1 LTHVKKLRAIC
12 LDFDTKVLYNRY
24 ILFERYGIMKG
35 IKTVYICSECEYESP
50 KWLGKCPK
58 CSSWNTFV
66 EDVVA
71 KDTDTPSAPKRTSTL
86 GFGNSKAARFSELEA
101 PDYIRTKTGLD
112 ELDRVLGGGLVTGS
126 VVLLSGEPGIGKST
140 LLLQICDRLGDS
152 RSVLYVSG
160 EESSGQLKLRAER
173 LKVVGKNLYILT
185 ETNIENILAEAQKIK
200 PDVIIADSV
209 QTMYSDKINS
219 AAGSITNVKEV
230 AMAFISKA
238 KNDGTSVILVGHINK
253 EGSIA
258 GPKVLEH
265 MVDAVLSF
273 EGDKKQIYRIIRA
286 NKNRYGST
294 NEIGVFEMTD
304 TGLREVANP
313 SETLLAD
320 RPTDTSGNCAVCTME
335 GSRPIVAEIQ
345 ALVTQ
350 TSFPAPRRT
359 SNGIDYNRTYLI
371 LAVLEKRLGLRFS
384 SNDVYLNVIGGLQ
397 INEPA
402 SDLGIALAL
411 ISSLTDTV
419 IPDGLIAIGELG
431 LAGECRGV
439 ANVDIRVKE
448 AARLGF
454 CKAVVP
460 ATVAKNIPKIS
471 GIEIIP
477 VKNVYDFL
485 RILKQNSS
493 KEVSKK

>member
-1 LTHVKKLRAIC
+1 MIKILKK
-12 LDFDTKVLYNRY
+12 
-24 ILFERYGIMKG
+24 EGIQMKG
-35 IKTVYICSECEYESP
+35 TKTVYICSECEYESP

-58 CSSWNTFV
+58 CGSWNSFV
-66 EDVVA
+66 EDVVEKQSA
-71 KDTDTPSAPKRTSTL
+71 SVSAPRRTSVINS
-86 GFGNSKAARFSELEA
+86 GNNKASRFSELSSPE
-101 PDYIRTKTGLD
+101 YIRSSTGIG
-112 ELDRVLGGGLVTGS
+112 ELDRVLGGGLVKGS

-140 LLLQICDRLGDS
+140 LLLQICDRLGQD

-173 LKVVGKNLYILT
+173 LSVKGNNLYILT
-185 ETNIENILAEAQKIK
+185 ETNIENILNEADKIK

-209 QTMYSDKINS
+209 QTMYSDRIAS
-219 AAGSITNVKEV
+219 APGSITNVKEV

-238 KNDGTSVILVGHINK
+238 KAEGISVILVGHINK

-273 EGDKKQIYRIIRA
+273 EGDKKQTYRIIRA

-304 TGLREVANP
+304 IGLRQVENP
-313 SETLLAD
+313 SEMLLAD

-335 GSRPIVAEIQ
+335 GTRPIVAEIQ

-350 TSFPAPRRT
+350 TAFPSPRRT

-371 LAVLEKRLGLRFS
+371 LAVLEKRLGLRYS
-384 SNDVYLNVIGGLQ
+384 THDVYLNVIGGLQ
-397 INEPA
+397 IDETA
-402 SDLGIALAL
+402 SDLAIALAL
-411 ISSLTDTV
+411 ISSLTDIV
-419 IPDGLIAIGELG
+419 IPDSLIAIGELG
-431 LAGECRGV
+431 LAGECRGI

-454 CKAVVP
+454 TKAIVP
-460 ATVAKNIPKIS
+460 VHNAKTASAIK

-477 VKNVYDFL
+477 VKNVYDLLKIL
-485 RILKQNSS
+485 RSS
-493 KEVSKK
+493 NNKEKDV